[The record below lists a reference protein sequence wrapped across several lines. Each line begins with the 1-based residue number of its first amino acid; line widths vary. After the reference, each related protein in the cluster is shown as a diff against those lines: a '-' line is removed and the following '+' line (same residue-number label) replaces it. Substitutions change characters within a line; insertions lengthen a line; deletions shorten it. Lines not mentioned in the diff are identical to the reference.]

1 MHLFIYFIRKKL
13 LSYAL
18 KMSEAERNG
27 GSGLSV
33 KLRRPG
39 SGQSERPGSDSRDR
53 ETERLREPLER
64 CREKQKLERKKLS
77 PLIIT
82 R

>member
-1 MHLFIYFIRKKL
+1 M

-27 GSGLSV
+27 SSGLSV
-33 KLRRPG
+33 KVRRPG
-39 SGQSERPGSDSRDR
+39 SGQSERRGSDSRDR
-53 ETERLREPLER
+53 GTERLSEPLER
-64 CREKQKLERKKLS
+64 CRERQKSERKKVL

-82 R
+82 K